1 MTPSRR
7 FSTGGR
13 RDEDNIEVTTSV
25 SAGNTS
31 EESPRRFKQAAEKL
45 FPYRPGP
52 QGSKPRPEPKERP
65 GMKPRNH
72 RSVSFRHISTWPPL
86 WTQSTRPDLKT
97 VKGEVGFLK
106 YVHHGGDRSTKC
118 YLVIE
123 HQKQTFLGVLSLR
136 NMRFCVQITDLLQGN
151 IGRSIKEI
159 GDLEILD
166 DELAP

>member
-52 QGSKPRPEPKERP
+52 QGSKPHPEPKERP

-106 YVHHGGDRSTKC
+106 YVSSWRGPIDK
-118 YLVIE
+118 
-123 HQKQTFLGVLSLR
+123 VLSSHRAPKADLPRRLILKEHAFLR
-136 NMRFCVQITDLLQGN
+136 PDNRPLAGKHRSLDKRDRRFGN
-151 IGRSIKEI
+151 SRR
-159 GDLEILD
+159 
-166 DELAP
+166 